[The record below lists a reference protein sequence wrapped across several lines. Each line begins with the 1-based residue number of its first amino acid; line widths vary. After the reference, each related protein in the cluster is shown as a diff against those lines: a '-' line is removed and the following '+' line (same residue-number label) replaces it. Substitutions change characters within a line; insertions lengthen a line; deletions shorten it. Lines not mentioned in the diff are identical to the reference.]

1 MEDVDFNELKE
12 QQRQLKRTINGV
24 AKFVEGFTME
34 RHENQIDV
42 RLDMLEDAMRR
53 FYNVQRKMKVI
64 LDEEDLETKSEAKES
79 ESQREKRVQAKIA
92 KREADFDE
100 AASQVE
106 EVYCA
111 AKSSLVAFKRKRQV
125 SVEESVLSTSSV
137 MSRVKL
143 PEIQLPNFSG
153 KIRDWVTFRDMFQSL
168 IHNNGQLSPID
179 KFTYLRSS
187 VTDEALQEIGSIEI
201 TAANYQVAWSLLEK
215 RYENKKL
222 IVKAHLDALFA
233 IQPIRRENSESL
245 NRLIGDFDKNLQMLD
260 KIGENTKS
268 WSTLLAHMIC
278 MRLDPVTLRQWETHH
293 NSKEVP
299 TYSSLMNF
307 LRDQCL
313 VLQSLVANSSSEPQ
327 LPRFTSS
334 REPQYRRV
342 RRSPEPEYR
351 RFRSTTTYL
360 TSQPEPEDCFICG
373 DFQHSIHQCRTLKS
387 WSVSERFSE
396 VHKRRLCFKC
406 LQPGHYAIDCTRSP
420 CQKCHR
426 NHHTLLHYESP
437 RYFSRPHSP
446 SYSSSVPPTRN
457 RPDNANQFETNQS
470 RENTQT
476 QRTPNRRTQQSTNSY
491 PVVQAPDPQNYPQ
504 YTTDNLS
511 HTLESVSSPYRV

>member
-24 AKFVEGFTME
+24 ARFVDGFSVE

-64 LDEEDLETKSEAKES
+64 LDEEDLETKPESKES
-79 ESQREKRVQAKIA
+79 ESQREKRIQAKIA

-106 EVYCA
+106 EVYCT
-111 AKSSLVAFKRKRQV
+111 AKSSLVEFKRKKQV
-125 SVEESVLSTSSV
+125 SVEESVLSTNSA

-153 KIRDWVTFRDMFQSL
+153 NIREWVTFRDMFQSL

-187 VTDEALQEIGSIEI
+187 VTDDALQEIGSIEI
-201 TAANYQVAWSLLEK
+201 TAANYQVAWSLLER
-215 RYENKKL
+215 RYESKKL
-222 IVKAHLDALFA
+222 IVKAHLDAIFA
-233 IQPIRRENSESL
+233 IEPIRRENSESL

-260 KIGENTKS
+260 KIGENTES
-268 WSTLLAHMIC
+268 WSTLLVHMIC

-313 VLQSLVANSSSEPQ
+313 VLQSLVANTLPEPQ
-327 LPRFTSS
+327 HPRFT
-334 REPQYRRV
+334 
-342 RRSPEPEYR
+342 RSPDPQYR
-351 RFRSTTTYL
+351 RFRSSPQPNYRRLRNTTTFL
-360 TSQPEPEDCFICG
+360 ASQPQECCVICG
-373 DFQHSIHQCRTLKS
+373 D
-387 WSVSERFSE
+387 
-396 VHKRRLCFKC
+396 
-406 LQPGHYAIDCTRSP
+406 
-420 CQKCHR
+420 
-426 NHHTLLHYESP
+426 
-437 RYFSRPHSP
+437 
-446 SYSSSVPPTRN
+446 
-457 RPDNANQFETNQS
+457 
-470 RENTQT
+470 
-476 QRTPNRRTQQSTNSY
+476 
-491 PVVQAPDPQNYPQ
+491 
-504 YTTDNLS
+504 
-511 HTLESVSSPYRV
+511 